1 MKTFVASTA
10 FALVMLGANFSSS
23 YFSSTAYAKHKDNS
37 NVTKVC
43 RSIPQASPTGGGTRE
58 RMAAIE
64 RCNKAQLREREAA
77 STNKPATRTT
87 IINSKEPRS

>member
-1 MKTFVASTA
+1 MQTLVAHIL
-10 FALVMLGANFSSS
+10 ALL
-23 YFSSTAYAKHKDNS
+23 TTYAKDNHNS

-43 RSIPQASPTGGGTRE
+43 RSIPQASRTGGRTRE
-58 RMAAIE
+58 RMAAIK

-87 IINSKEPRS
+87 IINPKEPRS